1 MLHQSSKNCAHFMNF
16 SISAYPTP
24 KKIEKIAKDL
34 VLMDSKVFFLESGCV
49 AEKSTFHRF
58 EFNLVFFFFLL
69 PPRRLPPLSKY
80 FIL

>member
-1 MLHQSSKNCAHFMNF
+1 MNF

-24 KKIEKIAKDL
+24 KKMEKIAKDL

-58 EFNLVFFFFLL
+58 EFNLVFFFFFF
-69 PPRRLPPLSKY
+69 PLVVSPLCLNILFFD
-80 FIL
+80 FI